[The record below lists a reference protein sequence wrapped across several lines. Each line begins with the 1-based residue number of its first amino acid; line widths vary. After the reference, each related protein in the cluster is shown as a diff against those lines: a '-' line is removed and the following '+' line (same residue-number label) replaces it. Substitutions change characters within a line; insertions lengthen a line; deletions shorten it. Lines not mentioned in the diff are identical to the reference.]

1 MLRTYVTPDKPFH
14 TTDVQKEKSLKNCTL
29 ILLVSWELYQYHLKA
44 LVFTINLCLHKN
56 VFDSLML
63 IIPFMFSPNSIW
75 SRFKKQS
82 NLDSTVLALKFPG

>member
-14 TTDVQKEKSLKNCTL
+14 AIDVQKEKSLKDCTL
-29 ILLVSWELYQYHLKA
+29 MLLISWDLHQHRLKA
-44 LVFTINLCLHKN
+44 LVPTINLCLHKN

-63 IIPFMFSPNSIW
+63 IIPFMFPPNSSW

-82 NLDSTVLALKFPG
+82 NLNPTVLALKFLG